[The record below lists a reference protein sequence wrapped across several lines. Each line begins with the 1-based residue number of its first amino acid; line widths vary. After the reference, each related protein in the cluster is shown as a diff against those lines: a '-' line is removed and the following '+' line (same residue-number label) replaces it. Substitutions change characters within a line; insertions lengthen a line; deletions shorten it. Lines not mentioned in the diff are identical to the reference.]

1 MQTSE
6 QIFVEIKNQFGF
18 IPSLFAPAFENPQ
31 VLENLWQQ
39 MLSAY
44 INNPLPHLFK
54 EKLFAYLSRY
64 CTNSYW
70 LICQSCS
77 LYSLETEAPEIL
89 KWLSKP
95 APTATEIESQLR
107 MTAAQP
113 APSTV
118 LPEFN
123 CELEENLLSRAI
135 FIFLEPKQAQNCC
148 EELRR
153 LLGTENYQYLIAFL
167 SYIKT
172 SHNWVEAHLEIS
184 YTDDPRVHDHLNN
197 LLNDEPRLNDFFNNY
212 SEKVRLERKN
222 REEQLLAQIASY
234 KRKEEESQLLQA
246 MTQKIGESQD
256 FHSALGVTLRKTC
269 EMAGWNFGEAW
280 IPDSEGGV
288 LRCSPAWYSTDS
300 SLEPF
305 RKFSETFEFSMGMG
319 LPGRVWA
326 SKQIEWDK
334 DVSAMPETTYLRA
347 RIAKKVGLKTG
358 LGIPL
363 IASKDVLAILI
374 FYMFESHEEDKQ
386 IVELISALTKLGSV
400 IQRKRAEEALQKAL
414 DALEIRVEQRTAE
427 LSKANAELQ
436 TKVAERKQAQEA
448 LKLREQ
454 EFKALVENAPDIISR
469 FNAQLRYVYVNPAIK
484 KLANLPVQTFIG
496 KTNDELNLP
505 IDICKIWKQ
514 KLQEVFQT
522 KLENEFEFS
531 FLTRNEIKHYY
542 TRLVPEMAN
551 DSSVESVLSIVRDI
565 TALKQAEAQLI
576 HDAFHDGLTGLPN
589 RALFMERLERVL
601 VRTKRHAD
609 YKFAVLFLDLDRF
622 KVVNDSL
629 GHAIG
634 DLLLISLA
642 RRLEACLR
650 SGDTV
655 ARLGGDEFTILLD
668 DIEDASEVTEIAKRL
683 QQDLTS
689 PFNLN
694 GYEVFTSASIG
705 IALRTS
711 SYNRPEEL
719 LRDADLAMYRAKE
732 RGRARYEIFDS
743 MMYATAMNV
752 LQLETSLRRAIE
764 RQEFEINYQPI
775 VSLLTNK
782 IVGFEA
788 LLRWGPPQHGL
799 ISPAQFIPLAE
810 ETGLIVPIGYWVL
823 KEACRQLRTWQ
834 MQFSAASLTI
844 SVNLS
849 TKQFLQSDLI
859 EQITQILQQTE
870 LDASSLKLEITESV
884 LMENTQSAT
893 AMLLQLREMN
903 IGIHIDDFGTGYSS
917 LSYLHRFPSSAL
929 KIDRSFVSYMGT
941 ERENWEIVRAIVTL
955 ADSLNIDAIAEGVET
970 SSQLAQ
976 LKELNCQYAQGYFF
990 SSPLD
995 NKAASALIATN
1006 PRW

>member
-1 MQTSE
+1 MQKSE
-6 QIFVEIKNQFGF
+6 PIFAEIKNQLGF
-18 IPSLFAPAFENPQ
+18 IPSFLALVETPQ

-39 MLSAY
+39 MLSTY

-64 CTNSYW
+64 CTNPYW

-77 LYSLETEAPEIL
+77 LYSLKIEAPEIL

-95 APTATEIESQLR
+95 APTATEIELPLS
-107 MTAAQP
+107 ASASQP
-113 APSTV
+113 APLTV
-118 LPEFN
+118 VPESN
-123 CELEENLLSRAI
+123 YQLEENLLSCAI
-135 FIFLEPKQAQNCC
+135 FIFLEPKQAQNCG

-153 LLGTENYQYLIAFL
+153 FLGTENYQHLIAFL
-167 SYIKT
+167 SYIKI
-172 SHNWVEAHLEIS
+172 SHSWVEAHPEIS
-184 YTDDPRVHDHLNN
+184 YTDDPRVQKYLSN
-197 LLNDEPRLNDFFNNY
+197 LLKDEPLLTDFFNNY
-212 SEKVRLERKN
+212 SEKVSLERQN

-256 FHSALGVTLRKTC
+256 FHSALTVTLRKIC

-280 IPDSEGGV
+280 IPDSEGNV
-288 LRCSPAWYSTDS
+288 LKCSPAWYCTDS
-300 SLEPF
+300 RLKPF
-305 RKFSETFEFSMGMG
+305 RKFSESFEFSIGVG

-334 DVSAMPETTYLRA
+334 DVSAKSEATYLRA
-347 RIAKKVGLKTG
+347 PMAKEVGLKTG

-363 IASKDVLAILI
+363 IANTDVLAVLV
-374 FYMFESHEEDKQ
+374 FYMFESHEEDEQ
-386 IVELISALTKLGSV
+386 VVELISALTKLGSV

-414 DALEIRVEQRTAE
+414 DVLEIRVAQRTAE

-436 TKVAERKQAQEA
+436 TEIAERKQAQEA
-448 LKLREQ
+448 LKCREQ

-469 FNAQLRYVYVNPAIK
+469 FNAQLRYVYVNPAIE
-484 KLANLPVQTFIG
+484 KLANLSATAFIG

-505 IDICKIWKQ
+505 KDLCRIWEK
-514 KLQEVFQT
+514 KLQEVFQN

-531 FLTRNEIKHYY
+531 FSTRNGIKHYY

-589 RALFMERLERVL
+589 RALFMERLERAL
-601 VRTKRHAD
+601 VRTKRHTD

-634 DLLLISLA
+634 DLLLVSLA
-642 RRLEACLR
+642 QRLQACLR

-668 DIEDASEVTEIAKRL
+668 DIQDATEVTDIAERL
-683 QQDLTS
+683 YKELTS
-689 PFNLN
+689 SFNLN

-705 IALRTS
+705 IAIGTS

-719 LRDADLAMYRAKE
+719 LRDADIAMYRAKE
-732 RGRARYEIFDS
+732 LGRARYEIFDS
-743 MMYATAMNV
+743 MMYAAAMNI
-752 LQLETSLRRAIE
+752 LQLETNLRRAIE
-764 RQEFEINYQPI
+764 RREFEIHYQPI

-788 LLRWGPPQHGL
+788 LVRWQQPQHGL
-799 ISPAQFIPLAE
+799 ISPVQFISLAE

-823 KEACRQLRTWQ
+823 REACCQLRAWQ
-834 MQFSAASLTI
+834 MQFSTHQLTI

-849 TKQFLQSDLI
+849 SKQFLQPDLI
-859 EQITQILQQTE
+859 EQIAQILQETE
-870 LDASSLKLEITESV
+870 LGANSLKLEITESV

-893 AMLLQLREMN
+893 AMLLQLRDMN

-917 LSYLHRFPSSAL
+917 LSYLNRFPTSAL
-929 KIDRSFVSYMGT
+929 KIDRSFVSQMGI
-941 ERENWEIVRAIVTL
+941 ERENWEIVKAIVTL
-955 ADSLNIDAIAEGVET
+955 ADSLHIDVIAEGVET

-990 SSPLD
+990 SPPLD
-995 NKAASALIATN
+995 NEATSALIAIN
-1006 PRW
+1006 KQW